1 MISPKLQK
9 LTLELALFKALSAD
23 IYMYFF
29 VAHSLN
35 NLKNVLQ
42 KNLKI

>member
-23 IYMYFF
+23 IYVFF

-42 KNLKI
+42 KI